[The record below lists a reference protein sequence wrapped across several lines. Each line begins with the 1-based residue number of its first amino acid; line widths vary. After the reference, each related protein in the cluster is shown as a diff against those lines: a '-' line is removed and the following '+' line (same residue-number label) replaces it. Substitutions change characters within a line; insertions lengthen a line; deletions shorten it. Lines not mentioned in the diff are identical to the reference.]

1 MSSIEYPTYIQE
13 ILHDL
18 DSWNSTPE
26 AVLISKADFI
36 NKDVMLYNIYI
47 DLGYIPT
54 ARAFGTP
61 LNISKVKSLFEDSY
75 NLSYSSMH

>member
-47 DLGYIPT
+47 DLGYIST
-54 ARAFGTP
+54 ERAFWTL
-61 LNISKVKSLFEDSY
+61 LNISKVKCLFENSY
-75 NLSYSSMH
+75 NLSYNSSH